1 MATVTYTVS
10 GTQMHPR
17 KPKINCDLTIKV
29 TRKNKQTKKV
39 TISITGTITP
49 AASTEFYRGPFS
61 NPQTGFYFST
71 HTGTSD
77 RHGNYYN
84 LKYGTDT
91 DIDVSWSEDWTSG
104 ALNIY
109 SHCGFGDSN
118 DHSIHCSYDY
128 DDILLKSIDISKL
141 PYEEY
146 IYPTNFT
153 SGKVYNH
160 SSVQN
165 GKEKPDGQFKVTWSG
180 ESAGSFTWVT
190 KNIDIFKV
198 TGHYS
203 ETAYRIGSYENV
215 SKDRLYDLD
224 DIIYNNSYAPA
235 DGRARHIR
243 PGDTLYITMRA
254 QYRDNNGNTHWL
266 DRVYIGYLTIYKDG
280 KILYKQ
286 SNGSGVECTKLYYKQ
301 SNGTVQ
307 KGRYAFY
314 KQNNNTVKVIDMYTY
329 CYE

>member
-17 KPKINCDLTIKV
+17 KPKIKNNLTIKV
-29 TRKNKQTKKV
+29 TRENKQTKRV

-71 HTGTSD
+71 HEGIDD

-84 LKYGTDT
+84 LKYGTNT
-91 DIDVSWSEDWTSG
+91 NINVSWGENWTSG
-104 ALNIY
+104 TLNIY
-109 SHCGFGDSN
+109 SHCGFGDSG

-128 DDILLKSIDISKL
+128 DDIILQSIDISKL

-146 IYPTNFT
+146 IDPTNFT
-153 SGKVYNH
+153 SGKVFNQNG
-160 SSVQN
+160 VQN
-165 GKEKPDGQFKVTWSG
+165 GDEKPDRCIKVTWSG
-180 ESAGSFTWVT
+180 ENPGSYSFDTYS
-190 KNIDIFKV
+190 IDLFKV
-198 TGHYS
+198 SGHYDDN
-203 ETAYRIGSYENV
+203 TYRIGSFSNV
-215 SKDRLYDLD
+215 SKDVLYDLD
-224 DIIYNNSYAPA
+224 NISYNGSYR
-235 DGRARHIR
+235 DLNNRHVR
-243 PGDTLYITMRA
+243 PGDTLYVCIRA
-254 QYRDNNGNTHWL
+254 HSTKGSGGSWL
-266 DRVYIGYLTIYKDG
+266 PRYYIGTIKLYKNG
-280 KILYKQ
+280 KILYRQ
-286 SNGSGVECTKLYYKQ
+286 SNGTGVECTKLYYKQ

-314 KQNNNTVKVIDMYTY
+314 KQNNNTIKVIDMYTY